1 MRDYTSA
8 PAEGET
14 SPLAGLSF
22 RLDGV
27 EFSCQGDLSILEVA
41 ELARVSVSGG
51 DMEEA
56 AKLGLIA
63 EQFRAAFG
71 PAEYARFREHCA
83 AYHTANSV
91 LLTILADINTEVQ
104 NAVERAAGRPTMP
117 PSPSGTGAPDPDD
130 RTSRIIS
137 MQTGDVTVIPLAGKA
152 DAQVEP
158 ATVTGAARRPPQDR
172 QQKRRRT
179 G

>member
-1 MRDYTSA
+1 VRDYTSA

-63 EQFRAAFG
+63 EQFRAAFD
-71 PAEYARFREHCA
+71 
-83 AYHTANSV
+83 TANSV